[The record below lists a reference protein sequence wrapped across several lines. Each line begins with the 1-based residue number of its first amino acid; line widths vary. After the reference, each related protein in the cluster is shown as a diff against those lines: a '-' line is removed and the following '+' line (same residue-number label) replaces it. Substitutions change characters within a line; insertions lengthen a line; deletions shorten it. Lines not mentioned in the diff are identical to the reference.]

1 MPSAD
6 LTHIVLLWALLGAGT
21 VLPAIAAFNDLA
33 LRLLPNWTSLGVLAT
48 GVAFRL
54 LHGDLP
60 LGLAAGTG
68 VFLVTLFCWKR
79 GWMGG
84 GDVKLLAA
92 CSLLVPPGALLS
104 LLFVTSLVG
113 GLLATIYLVLG
124 RVLAVQRRHAA
135 ASPAA
140 APGVRAKSRVL
151 PLRIWAV
158 ERQRM
163 LRRGPLP
170 YGCAIAGAAVILMF
184 GPSGPLGE

>member
-1 MPSAD
+1 MSSAH
-6 LTHIVLLWALLGAGT
+6 LTHTVLLWSLLGAGT
-21 VLPAIAAFNDLA
+21 VLLAIAAFNDLA
-33 LRLLPNWTSLGVLAT
+33 LRLLPNWTSFGVLAI

-54 LHGDLP
+54 LNGDLW

-68 VFLVTLFCWKR
+68 VFLVALFCWRR

-104 LLFVTSLVG
+104 LIFVTSLTG
-113 GLLATIYLVLG
+113 GLLAVVYLVLG
-124 RVLAVQRRHAA
+124 RVLAAGRRHA
-135 ASPAA
+135 SGPRT
-140 APGVRAKSRVL
+140 RAKSRAL
-151 PLRIWAV
+151 ALRLWQV
-158 ERQRM
+158 ERHRM

-184 GPSGPLGE
+184 GPSGPLGK

>member
-6 LTHIVLLWALLGAGT
+6 TTHAVLLWSLLGAGT
-21 VLPAIAAFNDLA
+21 VLLAIAAFNDLA
-33 LRLLPNWTSLGVLAT
+33 LRRLRKWTSRGGGAT

-54 LHGDLP
+54 LHGDLWV
-60 LGLAAGTG
+60 GLAAGAG
-68 VFLVTLFCWKR
+68 VFLVALFCWRR

-113 GLLATIYLVLG
+113 GLLAVVYLVLG
-124 RVLAVQRRHAA
+124 RVL
-135 ASPAA
+135 PAA
-140 APGVRAKSRVL
+140 RQPAVGTLAPARSRAL
-151 PLRIWAV
+151 ALRIWQV
-158 ERQRM
+158 ERHRM

-184 GPSGPLGE
+184 GPSGPLGK